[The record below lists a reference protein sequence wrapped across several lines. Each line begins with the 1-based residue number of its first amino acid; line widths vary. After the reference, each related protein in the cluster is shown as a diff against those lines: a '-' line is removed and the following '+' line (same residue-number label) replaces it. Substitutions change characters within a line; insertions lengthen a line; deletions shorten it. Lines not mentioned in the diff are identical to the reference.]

1 MDKRLK
7 ENAPTDEALR
17 ARWADTYAI
26 LGSSCLSVI
35 LPAYNLG
42 AEILSNLQS
51 LTAFFQTNHVRAE
64 LIPVDDGSKDNTA
77 SELQKLSVEP
87 PEWLTQA
94 PLVTIRPVFLSQN
107 GGKGEALKAGFA
119 ASTGAFILLLDCDL
133 DILPQQI
140 PLFFTSLVAHNADI
154 VIGSKRHP
162 ESVVEYPWHRRIFSW
177 LYFTFVR
184 LMTDVAVT
192 DTQTGMKLF
201 RRRALADCI
210 PRMLVKRYAFDLE
223 LLAIARTFGFQ
234 IAEAPVI
241 IRFGCKFGALRPST
255 IYSMAKDTLAIIYRR
270 RILDF
275 YRALP
280 GSASSDSKPLVSVVI
295 ACPCESPYLAEGLQA
310 LARQTY
316 RNFEAIVLPDNA
328 IAPSFALPSFTR
340 ICVTGKVRPAEK
352 RNLGI
357 RLAKGSLIA
366 FLDDDAYPADDWL
379 ERLVQTFADSAIG
392 AVGGPAITP
401 PEDSYRARLGGRIYA
416 NRLVS
421 GNYRYRYVPWG
432 KCRSVDDYP
441 SCNLAV
447 RAEILAQIHGYRTDF
462 WPGEDTLLCKD
473 IVDQGARIFY
483 NSLAIVYHHRR
494 PLWGPHLRQLGRYAF
509 HRGYFVKRFPSN
521 SLRLSYFIP
530 SLFVL
535 YLLFAP
541 LATYLM
547 GPLALVPLAVYLGA
561 VLLTSISFNPVT
573 YLLTVMGVFVT
584 HVVYGM
590 RFVCGLLASKAPCEY
605 IGGDHARR

>member
-1 MDKRLK
+1 MDKSLK
-7 ENAPTDEALR
+7 ENALSEEALR
-17 ARWADTYAI
+17 ARWADTYAT
-26 LGSSCLSVI
+26 LGSGSLSII

-42 AEILSNLQS
+42 AEILANLQS
-51 LTAFFQTNHVRAE
+51 LTAFFQSNYVRAE

-87 PEWLTQA
+87 PEWLAQA

-119 ASTGAFILLLDCDL
+119 ASTGAYVLLLDCDL
-133 DILPQQI
+133 DILPLQI
-140 PLFFTSLVAHNADI
+140 PFFFTSLVTNNADI

-162 ESVVEYPWHRRIFSW
+162 ESIVDYPWHRRILSW
-177 LYFTFVR
+177 IYFTFVR

-201 RRRALADCI
+201 RRRALEDCI

-223 LLAIARTFGFQ
+223 LLAIARTFGFR
-234 IAEAPVI
+234 IAEAPVVI
-241 IRFGCKFGALRPST
+241 CFGSKFGALRLST
-255 IYSMAKDTLAIIYRR
+255 IYSMAKDTLAIIYRQ

-280 GSASSDSKPLVSVVI
+280 GCPQSGTQPHVTVVI
-295 ACPCESPYLAEGLQA
+295 ACPRESAYLAECLNA
-310 LARQTY
+310 LSRQTY
-316 RNFEAIVLPDNA
+316 PNFDVIVLPDHE
-328 IAPSFALPSFTR
+328 IESSFEMPAFARVS
-340 ICVTGKVRPAEK
+340 VTGKVRPAEK

-357 RLAKGSLIA
+357 HQAQGSLIA

-379 ERLVQTFADSAIG
+379 ERMVRTFADSTIG

-401 PEDSYRARLGGRIYA
+401 PGDSYWAKLGGRIYA

-421 GNYRYRYVPWG
+421 GNYRYRYVPFG

-441 SCNLAV
+441 SCNLIV
-447 RAEILAQIHGYRTDF
+447 RADLLAEIHGYRTDF

-473 IVDQGARIFY
+473 LVDRGARLFY

-535 YLLFAP
+535 YLIFAP
-541 LATYLM
+541 LATCVI
-547 GPLALVPLAVYLGA
+547 GPLALLPLAVYLGA
-561 VLLTSISFNPVT
+561 VLLTSFSFNPLT
-573 YLLTVMGVFVT
+573 YVLTMVGVFLT
-584 HVVYGM
+584 HVVYGV

-605 IGGDHARR
+605 IGGDHAKS